1 MTESLILALHE
12 TGFEKFIL
20 IINHS
25 ENQAALNVA
34 AKDLANRY
42 QIQCIVCDW
51 VPPTMI
57 SGRRCSKT
65 QSIRVTAARTR
76 RPA

>member
-34 AKDLANRY
+34 A
-42 QIQCIVCDW
+42 
-51 VPPTMI
+51 
-57 SGRRCSKT
+57 
-65 QSIRVTAARTR
+65 
-76 RPA
+76 